1 MTNESKGMLLGFIG
15 VLIFS
20 FTLPAT
26 RHVAAYLDPFF
37 IGFGRVTIAGI
48 AAAII
53 LIVMKQKIPSKRQLK
68 QLALTS
74 IGIVFGFPIFTS
86 LAMQTVDA
94 SHGGVVIAIMP
105 LLTAVIATLFS
116 GERPSPSFWMISLVG
131 TALVTTYSLIDSNLS
146 FQMGDILL
154 LVASVLGAMGY
165 AFGAQ
170 ISKEMGGW
178 QVICW
183 VVVITLPIV
192 IVPTLMLQPESYA
205 AIPASVWLN
214 FLYLGLMSQLFGFFL
229 WYKGLALGGISRV
242 SQTQLLQPFLIII
255 ISILFLG
262 ERFDTTTLIFAIAVV
277 SIIAISRK
285 MPITQADSQT
295 DTQEKTS

>member
-1 MTNESKGMLLGFIG
+1 MSDESKGMLLGFIG
-15 VLIFS
+15 VIIFS
-20 FTLPAT
+20 LTLPAT

-37 IGFGRVTIAGI
+37 IGFGRVTIA
-48 AAAII
+48 AIVAVMI
-53 LIVMKQKIPSKRQLK
+53 LLATKQSIPTRSQLK

-116 GERPSPSFWMISLVG
+116 GDRPSTSFWIVSIVG
-131 TALVTTYSLIDSNLS
+131 AALVTTYSLIDGNLN
-146 FQMGDILL
+146 FQTGDILL
-154 LVASVLGAMGY
+154 LIASVLGAMGY
-165 AFGAQ
+165 ALGAKV
-170 ISKEMGGW
+170 SKEMGGW

-183 VVVITLPIV
+183 VVVITFPVI
-192 IVPTLMLQPESYA
+192 IVPTLMMQPTHYA
-205 AIPASVWLN
+205 EIPTSVWLS

-242 SQTQLLQPFLIII
+242 SQTQLLQPFLTIM
-255 ISILFLG
+255 ISIFFLG
-262 ERFDTTTLIFAIAVV
+262 ERFDLITLGFAIAVV
-277 SIIAISRK
+277 SIIAVSRK
-285 MPITQADSQT
+285 MPISQYISK
-295 DTQEKTS
+295 EKTS